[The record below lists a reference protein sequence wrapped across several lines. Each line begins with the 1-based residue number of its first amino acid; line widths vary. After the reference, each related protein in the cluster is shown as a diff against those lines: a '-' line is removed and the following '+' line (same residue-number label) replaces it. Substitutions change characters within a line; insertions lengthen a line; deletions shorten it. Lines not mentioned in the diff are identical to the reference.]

1 MIKIDD
7 KIKQESNKKYD
18 DYFNPKNIEIL
29 KESIAQAK
37 RGELISFTMAELE
50 AMENDEM
57 PQQAK
62 VFLGK

>member
-7 KIKQESNKKYD
+7 KIKQETNKKYD
-18 DYFNPKNIEIL
+18 EYFNPKNIEIL